1 MFTKTSVRKEGNSL
15 KLESVIYKI
24 QRKTAYNPTRTIS
37 SRLERNKSLLATIQ
51 LRYGR
56 DARDLPVAVRSLSVR
71 CSKF

>member
-37 SRLERNKSLLATIQ
+37 SSLERNKTVSLQQYSCDTEGTRETFRLQ
-51 LRYGR
+51 
-56 DARDLPVAVRSLSVR
+56 
-71 CSKF
+71 